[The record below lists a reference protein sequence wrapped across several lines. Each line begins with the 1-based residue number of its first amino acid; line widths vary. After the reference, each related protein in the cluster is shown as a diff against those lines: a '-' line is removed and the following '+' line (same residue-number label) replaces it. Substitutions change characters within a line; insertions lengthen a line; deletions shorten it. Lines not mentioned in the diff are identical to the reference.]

1 MIILLPDAGE
11 VLVTFALAAL
21 VQLIVI
27 LVGVALVG
35 VYKKVPALQIA
46 AGVNELFNVG
56 NELTAMVA
64 EALTLSQLVV
74 LCLNYLH
81 LELSL
86 FPVFFH

>member
-21 VQLIVI
+21 VQLKVI

-56 NELTAMVA
+56 NELTAIVA

-74 LCLNYLH
+74 LCLILTK
-81 LELSL
+81 
-86 FPVFFH
+86 